1 MTNHHWLAH
10 ATRALEPHPEARILA
25 RLLLDAATGTRF
37 AHLLAPDEE
46 LSPSIEQPLN
56 DWLRRAKVG
65 EPLPY
70 ILGRAPFFGRE
81 WEVEPGVL
89 IPRPETELLVEAV
102 LEWAPANAK
111 VADLG
116 TGSGIIAGT
125 LALERPKWK
134 VFATEL
140 SPIAREVAAR
150 NFARL
155 GARVELLEGRHND
168 WLGPFP
174 RGGLPRFDC
183 LVSNPPYIAS
193 RAIEELQPSVRDF
206 EPMLALDGGKD
217 GLDPY
222 RQIARGRSKLLV
234 EGGFVALEVGHDQK
248 SAIESLFENWSRLEW
263 KFDLAGIARTCLV
276 WK

>member
-1 MTNHHWLAH
+1 MTNHQWLDR
-10 ATRALEPHPEARILA
+10 ATRSLEPHPEARILA
-25 RLLLDAATGTRF
+25 RLLLDAATGTRL
-37 AHLLAPDEE
+37 AHLLAPDEQ

-125 LALERPKWK
+125 LALERPDWS

-140 SPIAREVAAR
+140 SPVARAVAHR
-150 NFARL
+150 NFEAL
-155 GARVELLEGRHND
+155 DARVHLLEGREND
-168 WLGPFP
+168 WLGPIEPFAP
-174 RGGLPRFDC
+174 FEC
-183 LVSNPPYIAS
+183 IISNPPYIAS
-193 RAIEELQPSVRDF
+193 REIAHLQASVRDF
-206 EPMLALDGGKD
+206 EPMLALDGGED
-217 GLDPY
+217 GLNPY
-222 RQIARGRSKLLV
+222 CQIARGGRELLGD
-234 EGGFVALEVGHDQK
+234 GGFVALEVGWDQK
-248 SAIESLFENWSRLEW
+248 AAIESLFASWSRLQW
-263 KFDLAGIARTCLV
+263 KFDLAGIARTALA